1 MKQFIFCLCLSILF
15 VACSDEHK
23 TIVVMS
29 KGNADI
35 DLNAGT
41 IKSKDGSGHVEKLLN
56 IDSKKVSFKLSTPA
70 GEATVEMMD
79 NGLYVINVKN
89 DTIIGSYQKY
99 TSATLAQNV
108 ITQESLKQKIDS
120 LKLLV
125 EGKNISV
132 ANRNYFILPNQAIR
146 ISSNHLSEVV
156 GPYHQMRTAEK
167 VNGKEPEIYRFY
179 SIKEIREMIVKL
191 QALTVISH

>member
-1 MKQFIFCLCLSILF
+1 
-15 VACSDEHK
+15 
-23 TIVVMS
+23 MS
-29 KGNADI
+29 KGEAEI

-41 IKSKDGSGHVEKLLN
+41 IKAKDGSGHVEKLLN
-56 IDSKKVSFKLSTPA
+56 IDSKKLSFKLITPA
-70 GEATVEMMD
+70 GDATVEMLD

-99 TSATLAQNV
+99 TSASTAQKV

-120 LKLLV
+120 LKLLI
-125 EGKNISV
+125 EGKNVSA
-132 ANRNYFILPNQAIR
+132 ANRNYFILPNQAVK

-156 GPYHQMRTAEK
+156 GPYHQMRSAEM
-167 VNGKEPEIYRFY
+167 VDGKEPEIYRFY

-191 QALTVISH
+191 QALTILSQ

>member
-1 MKQFIFCLCLSILF
+1 
-15 VACSDEHK
+15 
-23 TIVVMS
+23 
-29 KGNADI
+29 
-35 DLNAGT
+35 
-41 IKSKDGSGHVEKLLN
+41 
-56 IDSKKVSFKLSTPA
+56 
-70 GEATVEMMD
+70 MMD

-125 EGKNISV
+125 ERKNISA

-191 QALTVISH
+191 QALTVNKQ